1 MRKSLAKS
9 PLSAAMPMLFLLTCL
24 LPAAGRADDS
34 NLLGLFYDTGG
45 TVDQVAIDPYTQHAL
60 YLVLLNP
67 VNDGFG
73 GSGTR
78 DVGSVAGFEC
88 GIVPPSGDMLLSVE
102 FPALAINVGSTNN
115 LIVGFA
121 SAVPVSSSRAA
132 TLATV
137 RVMSFGNNRAGYL
150 LSTATPQS
158 IPGVMAYVDAED
170 TGDDLVGM
178 MPVSG
183 AFNRPVFWFGDWNV
197 RENARWGE
205 VKSLFR

>member
-9 PLSAAMPMLFLLTCL
+9 PLSAAMPMLFLLTSL

-158 IPGVMAYVDAED
+158 IPGSWPTSTPRTRA
-170 TGDDLVGM
+170 TTW
-178 MPVSG
+178 SG
-183 AFNRPVFWFGDWNV
+183 
-197 RENARWGE
+197 
-205 VKSLFR
+205 